1 MSCILSAQMRVIFFP
16 IQIRAIISSQ
26 AVLVLRRMIVHI
38 LFKKGRRQ
46 KREKK
51 RSQQDTTMQCLVLFV
66 FFNVAT

>member
-46 KREKK
+46 KGEKK
-51 RSQQDTTMQCLVLFV
+51 DHSRIPQC
-66 FFNVAT
+66 NA